1 MRDDALAE
9 VRILAITHSGL
20 AHAPARAHP
29 RLRDPQPL
37 EVIPRVNL
45 ERVAELVE
53 RSRDTRIDGAR
64 RPAIHVS
71 AFTLERFAQ
80 LLEVVFR
87 DSRFT
92 RLGVDDFSPPLD
104 TSLDTTLKP
113 PRVRRSAFKWCRG
126 VEVVELSGE
135 NTKTGLLFSVY
146 F

>member
-1 MRDDALAE
+1 MVEGGRDDALAE

-64 RPAIHVS
+64 RPVVRVS
-71 AFTLERFAQ
+71 AFALERFAQ
-80 LLEVVFR
+80 LSGGAFR
-87 DSRFT
+87 DSRKS
-92 RLGVDDFSPPLD
+92 RKG
-104 TSLDTTLKP
+104 
-113 PRVRRSAFKWCRG
+113 G
-126 VEVVELSGE
+126 
-135 NTKTGLLFSVY
+135 
-146 F
+146 